1 MSYVLLLLPLGPTL
15 LALRERRLSPL
26 AGFSALGALLSLV
39 LALFSWGGANG
50 PFRLDGVGLFY
61 LLLTD
66 SLYALVALYARFYFE
81 EEKDPEAWRFFA
93 MGGLFLFALHGAYLT
108 YNLGL
113 LWVFVEGSTLAS
125 ALLIAL
131 GGGSRALEAT
141 WKYLLLGSVGIAL
154 GLIGVILVYSLL
166 GGTTL
171 DWREALALAPKASG
185 EQLRLAFA
193 FLLIGFGTK
202 VGLFPM
208 QAWLPD
214 AHAEAKSPVSAL
226 LSGVLLNVAF
236 YALLRYTALMEAAGQ
251 GPFARGLLVAF
262 GLASL
267 LAAALFLFAQTEY
280 KRLLAYSSM
289 EHMGLA
295 VYALGLGLPWLALLH
310 TLFHSLAK
318 TAAFLSAGNIL
329 LATHARVVAQVGGLY
344 RTWPALGYLWA
355 LSLLALAGLPPF
367 ALFWAE
373 FQAMRFSSWP
383 LFLLYGAGLALA
395 FAGLLPVV
403 GAMVFGPE
411 RGLKRRPKPRV
422 LVLFPALLLLA
433 VLVLGLFPPVEGV
446 QALTEVLRWK
456 P

>member
-1 MSYVLLLLPLGPTL
+1 MNYVLLFLPLLPAL
-15 LALRERRLSPL
+15 LSLRERRLSLL
-26 AGFSALGALLSLV
+26 AGSSTLGALLSAF
-39 LALFSWGGANG
+39 LALFVWGRAEG
-50 PFRLDGVGLFY
+50 PFHLDGVGLFY

-66 SLYALVALYARFYFE
+66 FLYALVALYARFYFE
-81 EEKDPEAWRFFA
+81 EEKDPEAWRFYVL
-93 MGGLFLFALHGAYLT
+93 GGLFLFALHGAYLT

-166 GGTTL
+166 GGATL
-171 DWREALALAPKASG
+171 DWKEALALVSGAKG

-236 YALLRYTALMEAAGQ
+236 YALVRYVALMEAAGQ
-251 GPFARGLLVAF
+251 GPFARGFLLAF
-262 GLASL
+262 GMGSL
-267 LAAALFLFAQTEY
+267 LAAALFLFAQAEY

-318 TAAFLSAGNIL
+318 TAAFLSAGNIF
-329 LATHARVVAQVGGLY
+329 LATHARAVAQVGGLY
-344 RTWPALGYLWA
+344 RTWPALGALWA

-373 FQAMRFSSWP
+373 FQAMRSSSWP
-383 LFLLYGAGLALA
+383 LFLLYGIGLALV
-395 FAGLLPVV
+395 FAGLLPVLSH
-403 GAMVFGPE
+403 MVFASE
-411 RGLKRRPKPRV
+411 RGFKRRPKAPALVV
-422 LVLFPALLLLA
+422 LPALLLLA
-433 VLVLGLFPPVEGV
+433 VLVLGFHPPVEGV
-446 QALTEVLRWK
+446 KALAEVLRWK